1 MRKIHSVSVRAL
13 AEFAFERGDL
23 VFVFNFSPDRSY
35 TDYTIPVTHGVDHQV
50 LFSSDD
56 YCYGGYGRVARDPVS
71 AYVPGM
77 EGSHLRLYLPA
88 RTAIVL
94 CPAKKES

>member
-1 MRKIHSVSVRAL
+1 M
-13 AEFAFERGDL
+13 
-23 VFVFNFSPDRSY
+23 
-35 TDYTIPVTHGVDHQV
+35 DHQV